1 VGIRIST
8 TSWVIAHLLVE
19 KKGGNAVKR
28 FLKSFHYG
36 NKGFT
41 LIELLVVVAI
51 LGVLAAV
58 VVPNVVRFM
67 GTGTIEAA
75 NTEAHDVQTAVVASM
90 ADNNLTD
97 LDGTVGPLGDDITS
111 SPEPAANRF
120 PRNFLVNP
128 AGLQA
133 IYTIQNGEIL
143 SATTEGIA
151 GESKWTS
158 LEYDPATG
166 WVQKESA

>member
-1 VGIRIST
+1 M
-8 TSWVIAHLLVE
+8 
-19 KKGGNAVKR
+19 KK

-36 NKGFT
+36 HRGFT

-75 NTEAHDVQTAVVASM
+75 NTEAHDVQTAVVAYM

-97 LDGTVGPLGDDITS
+97 ATGWVSPGAPGVGEDIG
-111 SPEPAANRF
+111 PGPAETYVKS
-120 PRNFLVNP
+120 FLVNP

-133 IYTIQNGEIL
+133 RYHFTVGEMDD
-143 SATTEGIA
+143 AEPTGT
-151 GESKWTS
+151 SKWADLVWTAA
-158 LEYDPATG
+158 LG
-166 WVQKESA
+166 WQQP